1 MEMRNDA
8 VFRINYLL
16 GVSEKDLKND
26 FNREY
31 EKSDSLRR
39 FKNYCDAEILRSLC
53 RVRQSF
59 IKNYSKFENA
69 KTYSTVEEVKNDV
82 KYLKDKGIDI
92 AKYFKGLGFV
102 ETVNCVTDMINTITY
117 KLLIDLEVPFMDEM
131 LNYFYVPDVTLQDIK
146 KFSTICNENQMP
158 YDLFIYGGEKIRQTL
173 KYALHND
180 RNSIYS
186 IFSIIGKSV
195 DGDVE
200 NYIIADFRS
209 EQGEDLDVNA
219 VIDGDMV
226 YENRLNIKKSIEE
239 AKLKAIEEA
248 KQKAE
253 TEKVNTANTTAI
265 NVVPTNVVQTVERVS
280 VVDVM
285 KGYNSL
291 STITLNSFVSKGQ
304 VEVLIDCRNVPFF
317 RFIAMLPIFE
327 QSKTVDKIVL
337 VRNGESNTLWSTFE
351 NVYKGTLNIKSVSY
365 DIKNDCSLHIVLT
378 KEICE
383 SVYKNKVNKVVL
395 FTNDSELFT
404 YMSVVNDVEYAF
416 AYMAEEVADKY
427 LENIKKY
434 NVVSYDMT
442 EMTEVGR
449 TYISEYKDSVLLY
462 LFLHSLANLPLSEW
476 SPAKLES
483 ILLNS
488 IEMDHENVI
497 YFDDIHKLVDTYY
510 DAVSVKM
517 VNNKVLVTLN
527 DITFE
532 AN

>member
-1 MEMRNDA
+1 MVMEMRNDA

-26 FNREY
+26 FSVEY
-31 EKSDSLRR
+31 EKSESLRR
-39 FKNYCDAEILRSLC
+39 FKNYCDAEILRGLC

-69 KTYSTVEEVKNDV
+69 KTYSTVDEVKNDI
-82 KYLKDKGIDI
+82 KYLKEKGIDI
-92 AKYFKGLGFV
+92 AKYFKGLGFA

-131 LNYFYVPDVTLQDIK
+131 LNYFYVPEVTLQDIK
-146 KFSTICNENQMP
+146 KFSNICNENQMP

-200 NYIIADFRS
+200 NYIIADFRN

-239 AKLKAIEEA
+239 DKLKAIEEA
-248 KQKAE
+248 KHKSE
-253 TEKVNTANTTAI
+253 LEKVNTTAEKEVE
-265 NVVPTNVVQTVERVS
+265 VVPTVERVS

-291 STITLNSFVSKGQ
+291 STVTLNSFVSKGA
-304 VEVLIDCRNVPFF
+304 VEVFIDCRNVPFF

-327 QSKTVDKIVL
+327 QSKTVNKIVL

-351 NVYKGTLNIKSVSY
+351 NVYKGTLSIKSVSY

-383 SVYKNKVNKVVL
+383 SVYKNKVNKIVL
-395 FTNDSELFT
+395 FTNDSEFFT
-404 YMSVVNDVEYAF
+404 YMSVVTDVEYAF
-416 AYMAEEVADKY
+416 CYMTNEVTDRY
-427 LENIKKY
+427 MENIKKY

-476 SPAKLES
+476 NPAKLES

-488 IEMDHENVI
+488 IEIDHENVI

>member
-26 FNREY
+26 FNGEY
-31 EKSDSLRR
+31 EKSDSLRK

-59 IKNYSKFENA
+59 IKNYNKFENA
-69 KTYSTVEEVKNDV
+69 KSYSTVEDVKNDV
-82 KYLKDKGIDI
+82 KYLKEKGIDI
-92 AKYFKGLGFV
+92 AKYFKGLGFS
-102 ETVNCVTDMINTITY
+102 EAFNCVTDMINTITY
-117 KLLIDLEVPFMDEM
+117 KLLIDLEIPFMDEM
-131 LNYFYVPDVTLQDIK
+131 LNYFYIPDVTLQDIK
-146 KFSTICNENQMP
+146 KFSNLNMELPSP
-158 YDLFIYGGEKIRQTL
+158 YGLFIYGGEKIRQTF

-180 RNSIYS
+180 RNCIYS

-195 DGDVE
+195 EGDVE
-200 NYIIADFRS
+200 NYIVADFRN
-209 EQGEDLDVNA
+209 EQGEDLDGNA
-219 VIDGDMV
+219 VIDGEIAF
-226 YENRLNIKKSIEE
+226 ENRLNIIKAAEEAKVKAEEE
-239 AKLKAIEEA
+239 AKLKAAELKPKIDNV
-248 KQKAE
+248 KAISDIH
-253 TEKVNTANTTAI
+253 TVTI
-265 NVVPTNVVQTVERVS
+265 PTVEKVS

-285 KGYNSL
+285 KGYNGL
-291 STITLNSFVSKGQ
+291 STVTLNSFVSKGV
-304 VEVLIDCRNVPFF
+304 VEVVVDCRNVPFF

-327 QSKTVDKIVL
+327 KSNTINKIVL
-337 VRNGESNTLWSTFE
+337 IRNGETNTLWSTFE
-351 NVYKGTLNIKSVSY
+351 NVYKGTLSIKSVSY
-365 DIKNDCSLHIVLT
+365 DIKNDCSMPIVMT

-383 SVYKNKVNKVVL
+383 SVYKSNVNKLVL

-404 YMSVVNDVEYAF
+404 YMSVITDIEYAF
-416 AYMAEEVADKY
+416 AYMVDEITDIYK
-427 LENIKKY
+427 ENIKKY
-434 NVVSYDMT
+434 NVVSYDMS
-442 EMTEVGR
+442 EMTDVGR

-488 IEMDHENVI
+488 IEIDHENVI
-497 YFDDIHKLVDTYY
+497 YFDDIHKLVNDYY

>member
-26 FNREY
+26 FNGEY
-31 EKSDSLRR
+31 EKSDSLRK

-59 IKNYSKFENA
+59 IKNYNKFENA
-69 KTYSTVEEVKNDV
+69 KSYSTVEDVKNDI
-82 KYLKDKGIDI
+82 KYLKEKGIDI
-92 AKYFKGLGFV
+92 AKYFKGLGFS
-102 ETVNCVTDMINTITY
+102 ETFNCVTDMINTITY
-117 KLLIDLEVPFMDEM
+117 KLLIDLEIPFMDEM
-131 LNYFYVPDVTLQDIK
+131 LNYFYIPDVTLEDIK
-146 KFSTICNENQMP
+146 KFSNLNMELPSP
-158 YDLFIYGGEKIRQTL
+158 YGLFIYGGEKIRQTF

-180 RNSIYS
+180 RNCIYS

-200 NYIIADFRS
+200 NYIVADFRN
-209 EQGEDLDVNA
+209 EQGEDLDGNA
-219 VIDGDMV
+219 VIDGEIAF
-226 YENRLNIKKSIEE
+226 ENRLNMIKAAEE
-239 AKLKAIEEA
+239 ARVKAEEEA
-248 KQKAE
+248 RL
-253 TEKVNTANTTAI
+253 KVEEDKSTVK
-265 NVVPTNVVQTVERVS
+265 NVVSTDNKIAEVPEVERVS

-291 STITLNSFVSKGQ
+291 STVTLNSFVSKGII
-304 VEVLIDCRNVPFF
+304 ELIVDCRNVPFF

-327 QSKTVDKIVL
+327 QSKAVNKIVL
-337 VRNGESNTLWSTFE
+337 IRNGETNTLWSTFE
-351 NVYKGTLNIKSVSY
+351 NVYKGTLSIKSVSY
-365 DIKNDCSLHIVLT
+365 DIKNDCSMPIVMT

-383 SVYKNKVNKVVL
+383 SVYKNNINKLVL

-404 YMSVVNDVEYAF
+404 YMSVITGIEYAF
-416 AYMAEEVADKY
+416 AYMVDEITDTYK
-427 LENIKKY
+427 ENIKKY
-434 NVVSYDMT
+434 NVVSYDMS

-449 TYISEYKDSVLLY
+449 TYISEYKDNVLLY

-488 IEMDHENVI
+488 IEIDHENVI
-497 YFDDIHKLVDTYY
+497 YFDDIHKLVNDYY